1 MFAFV
6 TPSSI
11 KTLLKIIFYNC
22 VGIKAKIIQA
32 GYIIYPSPNFHR
44 TESTRLSLSLSLAA
58 PRLRACRIMVMVLKQ
73 TGSARDS
80 PDLMVTPGEGA
91 AFSSLADTISK

>member
-11 KTLLKIIFYNC
+11 NTLLKIIFYNC
-22 VGIKAKIIQA
+22 VGIKAKTIQA

-44 TESTRLSLSLSLAA
+44 IESIRSRLSLSLWFLGSLPAA
-58 PRLRACRIMVMVLKQ
+58 SDGDDPEANRGLDRLPRPDGDPWR
-73 TGSARDS
+73 GSG
-80 PDLMVTPGEGA
+80 LFKPG
-91 AFSSLADTISK
+91 